1 MRSFCFCP
9 RLSFYHLDLQ
19 SARIYLHFKSNIIL
33 PNGAALN
40 RFGSCAMTVVKLLTF
55 SSILWLKSVRTANP
69 TTHDKHEA
77 EQVATIIHWLHQKP
91 SLESSLD
98 VVVTCEGSE
107 NRCASIG
114 YVDVH
119 VWEFGVH
126 DEPHSEG

>member
-1 MRSFCFCP
+1 
-9 RLSFYHLDLQ
+9 
-19 SARIYLHFKSNIIL
+19 
-33 PNGAALN
+33 
-40 RFGSCAMTVVKLLTF
+40 MTVVKLLTF

-77 EQVATIIHWLHQKP
+77 EQVATIIHWFRQKP